1 MDARTAERKA
11 QLSQE
16 QVRKGGLPPLI
27 TDISGRLTAGVN
39 RPSLLVLGVS
49 FNFFSAGF
57 VILEYY
63 KIILSMIASR
73 ILLSISAFAIAV
85 MSSTSSL
92 GQEADARVRA
102 AIEAQDWNS
111 ARTEIEKLRTADP
124 SLFSSKSYDYLLGRV
139 AENSGD
145 VATAVKNYQQIVT
158 NNGSLSAYAL
168 WHMARLARSTGDL
181 VLERERLRQL
191 INLGQDQ
198 LLHDAANLR
207 LVESYFESGDN
218 PATIAAANKFIQKS
232 QKPALVREISLM
244 LADAY
249 LRDGKSKEANDV
261 FNQLL
266 MKMPD
271 ASRPDD
277 FALAAVREL
286 DQLAQSRVID
296 IPLAQLTEAD
306 HLLRASVYQFN
317 RDFAGARNHYQAVIN
332 ANPQSGA
339 VPNATYQLGRGLYL
353 EGKYEEALKVFQRV
367 VDQFPQSQSA
377 RDALPLL
384 AASYLRLKR
393 VDDAIEAYKLFISR
407 FPDAPNPERPYL
419 NIIDA
424 LHENGRY
431 PEALNWIQQ
440 TRTRF
445 KTDLGGA
452 LALFAQLRIHL
463 AQASW
468 LAVTR
473 DADELLKFPDLGGT
487 KVGGGTTQ
495 PEVTFL
501 KAVALEQLGRTEEAI
516 SSYLTIPDG
525 RNEYYGNRA
534 TQRLAALSANEKAR
548 ALVINRYNALAAAA
562 KTSDTQN
569 QFEQARV
576 AAQSAIRLTDDK
588 TKRADLIEIL
598 RRAYEASSAY
608 RLPKLQLVSLNP
620 GMDSNHSVLGETLFG
635 LGLYDEAMPE
645 IFAGRDSTQRSTFAA
660 SDDSFTLAVYS
671 LRGGLPN
678 RSVRFAEQVWKTVPA
693 DYVLEAAPRDLVE
706 LLYPAPFRQSLL
718 KHASS
723 RNVDPRFVLS
733 IIRQES
739 RYQADVKSV
748 SAARGMM
755 QFIAATANEIA
766 TQLNLKSFSQD
777 DLYSPDTAILFGSQY
792 LANLFKQFPG
802 QPQAVAGSYNG
813 GADNLSRWI
822 ARSKSI
828 EADRYVP
835 EIGFS
840 QTKDYVYKVMSNY
853 WNYERLY
860 DDKLQPNTK

>member
-1 MDARTAERKA
+1 MIVSRAIRIFATLIVGLVSVTSLFA
-11 QLSQE
+11 QTPTE
-16 QVRKGGLPPLI
+16 P
-27 TDISGRLTAGVN
+27 SGRI
-39 RPSLLVLGVS
+39 RS
-49 FNFFSAGF
+49 
-57 VILEYY
+57 
-63 KIILSMIASR
+63 
-73 ILLSISAFAIAV
+73 
-85 MSSTSSL
+85 
-92 GQEADARVRA
+92 
-102 AIEAQDWNS
+102 AIEAQDWSS
-111 ARTEIEKLRTADP
+111 ARGEIEKLRASDP
-124 SLFSSKSYDYLLGRV
+124 TLVSAKGYDYLLGRV
-139 AENSGD
+139 AENTGD
-145 VATAVKNYQQIVT
+145 VSTAVKNYQQIVT

-181 VLERERLRQL
+181 VLEREDLRRL
-191 INLGQDQ
+191 INLGQDE

-218 PATIAAANKFIQKS
+218 SATIAAANKFIQKS
-232 QKPALVREISLM
+232 QKPALVREISL
-244 LADAY
+244 LLGQAY
-249 LRDGKSKEANDV
+249 LRDGKYQEARDV
-261 FNQLL
+261 FTQLL

-286 DQLAQSRVID
+286 DQLAQKSD
-296 IPLAQLTEAD
+296 IPPAPLTEAD

-317 RDFAGARNHYQAVIN
+317 RDFGGARSHYQAIIN

-353 EGKYEEALKVFQRV
+353 EGKYEDALKLFQRV

-377 RDALPLL
+377 RDALPSL

-393 VDDAIEAYKLFISR
+393 VDDAIEGYKLFISR

-431 PEALNWIQQ
+431 AEALNWIQQ

-463 AQASW
+463 AQGSW

-473 DADELLKFPDLGGT
+473 DADELIKFPDLGGT

-495 PEVTFL
+495 SEVAFL

-516 SSYLTIPDG
+516 SSYLEIPDG

-534 TQRLAALSANEKAR
+534 TQHLLSLAANEKTR

-562 KTSDTQN
+562 RTADTQG
-569 QFEQARV
+569 QPEQARV

-588 TKRADLIEIL
+588 TNRADLIEIL
-598 RRAYEASSAY
+598 RRAYTASSSY
-608 RLPKLQLVSLNP
+608 KLPQLQLASLKA
-620 GMDSNHSVLGETLFG
+620 GTDSNHAVPGETLFE

-645 IFAGRDSTQRSTFAA
+645 IFAGRDTTQKSVLVA
-660 SDDSFTLAVYS
+660 SDDSYTLAVYS

-693 DYVLEAAPRDLVE
+693 DYVLEAAPRELVE

-718 KHASS
+718 KHSSS

-755 QFIAATANEIA
+755 QFIASTANEIA
-766 TQLNLKSFSQD
+766 TQLNSKDFSQD
-777 DLYSPDTAILFGSQY
+777 DLYSPDTAILFGAQY
-792 LANLFKQFPG
+792 LSNLFKQFPN

-813 GADNLSRWI
+813 GADNLARWI
-822 ARSKSI
+822 ARSKSTD
-828 EADRYVP
+828 ADRYVP

-853 WNYERLY
+853 WNYQRLY
-860 DDKLQPNTK
+860 DDKLQQNTK

>member
-1 MDARTAERKA
+1 MRHLRALLATCAICV
-11 QLSQE
+11 LSQ
-16 QVRKGGLPPLI
+16 
-27 TDISGRLTAGVN
+27 TAV
-39 RPSLLVLGVS
+39 
-49 FNFFSAGF
+49 
-57 VILEYY
+57 
-63 KIILSMIASR
+63 
-73 ILLSISAFAIAV
+73 FAQ
-85 MSSTSSL
+85 SPTES
-92 GQEADARVRA
+92 DARVRA
-102 AIEAQDWNS
+102 ATDSHDWAT
-111 ARTEIEKLRTADP
+111 ARSEIEKVRVSDP
-124 SLFSSKSYDYLLGRV
+124 ALFSSKGYDYLLGRV

-145 VATAVKNYQQIVT
+145 LATAVKNYQQIVT
-158 NNGSLSAYAL
+158 SNGSLSAYAL

-191 INLGQDQ
+191 VNLGQDE

-218 PATIAAANKFIQKS
+218 SATIAAANKFIQNS
-232 QKPALVREISLM
+232 QKPALVREISFM

-249 LRDGKSKEANDV
+249 LHEQKYQEARDI
-261 FNQLL
+261 FNQLI

-286 DQLAQSRVID
+286 DKLPQSQSID
-296 IPLAQLTEAD
+296 IPPATLTEAD
-306 HLLRASVYQFN
+306 HLLRASIYQFN
-317 RDFAGARNHYQAVIN
+317 RDFSGARYHYQAVIN
-332 ANPQSGA
+332 SNPQSGA
-339 VPNATYQLGRGLYL
+339 IPNATYQLGRGLYL
-353 EGKYEEALKVFQRV
+353 EGKYEEALKLFQRV

-377 RDALPLL
+377 RDALPSL

-495 PEVTFL
+495 PEVAFL

-516 SSYLTIPDG
+516 SSYLEITDG
-525 RNEYYGNRA
+525 RNEYYGNRT
-534 TQRLAALSANEKAR
+534 TQRLLSLAANEKTR
-548 ALVINRYNALAAAA
+548 ALVINRYNALATTA
-562 KTSDTQN
+562 KTADTQN
-569 QFEQARV
+569 QPEQARV

-588 TKRADLIEIL
+588 TKRADLIDIL
-598 RRAYEASSAY
+598 RRAYAASSTY
-608 RLPKLQLVSLNP
+608 KLPKLQLVSLNA
-620 GMDSNHSVLGETLFG
+620 GTDSNHAKLGETLFG

-645 IFAGRDSTQRSTFAA
+645 IFAGRDSTQKSTFAA
-660 SDDSFTLAVYS
+660 SDDSFSLAVYS

-693 DYVLEAAPRDLVE
+693 DYVLDAAPRDLVE

-792 LANLFKQFPG
+792 LANLFKQFPE

-822 ARSKSI
+822 ARSKSS

-853 WNYERLY
+853 WNYQRLY